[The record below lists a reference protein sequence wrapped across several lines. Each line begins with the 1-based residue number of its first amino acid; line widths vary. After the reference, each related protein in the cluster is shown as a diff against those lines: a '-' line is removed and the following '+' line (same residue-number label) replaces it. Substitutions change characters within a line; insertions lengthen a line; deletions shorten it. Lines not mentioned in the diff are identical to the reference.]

1 MSLEITITEA
11 IKVAMRAKDKVAL
24 DALRAVKT
32 QLQLLKTENR
42 DQEITPDQEISI
54 LQRLIKQRKDS
65 IAQFSAQGRD
75 DLSEVE
81 QAQMEVIERFL
92 PAQLTSE
99 ELEAEI
105 REIITQTG
113 AASIKD
119 IGKVMAV
126 ASKEMAGRSDGKSI
140 SEMVK
145 KLLS

>member
-113 AASIKD
+113 ATSIKD

>member
-11 IKVAMRAKDKVAL
+11 IKAAMRSKDKVAL
-24 DALRAVKT
+24 DALRAVKS

-42 DQEITPDQEISI
+42 DQEITSEQEISI

-65 IAQFSAQGRD
+65 ITQFSAQGRE

-81 QAQMEVIERFL
+81 RAQMEVIERFL
-92 PAQLTSE
+92 PAQLTEE
-99 ELEAEI
+99 ELEVQVRMLIE
-105 REIITQTG
+105 QTG
-113 AASIKD
+113 ASSIKD
-119 IGKVMAV
+119 LGKVMPV
-126 ASKEMAGRSDGKSI
+126 ATKTLAGKSDGKSI

>member
-1 MSLEITITEA
+1 MSLEITINEA

-113 AASIKD
+113 ATSIKD

>member
-92 PAQLTSE
+92 PVQLTSE

-113 AASIKD
+113 ATSIKD

>member
-1 MSLEITITEA
+1 MSLAITITEA

-113 AASIKD
+113 ATSIKD